1 MFNSVKVH
9 GTDIAEPLTEINTE
23 QLCMNL
29 VFVYYKRAF
38 YTVSVIQVNKEQAG
52 NERVR
57 KVTLCIKFYSHQLM
71 HFFIQL
77 SISLLSYIKIT

>member
-9 GTDIAEPLTEINTE
+9 GTNIAEPLTEINTE

-29 VFVYYKRAF
+29 VFAYYKTAF

-52 NERVR
+52 NEQV
-57 KVTLCIKFYSHQLM
+57 
-71 HFFIQL
+71 
-77 SISLLSYIKIT
+77 